1 MFSNRL
7 PALIIVLTAFCMV
20 VKAQQ
25 HSFLFTLVPPD
36 QAGPPVVL
44 QYDAAYGRETFEPLG
59 GDNVEQTLGV
69 QARLS
74 ESLLLMGRLGFA
86 TTNVSTLSS
95 QQVELLVRT
104 LSSENNFLDVSLG
117 PGFRH
122 EYSGTNV
129 LLGRII
135 VGRHFAS
142 SDVYGN
148 MLFEKPFSPTRD
160 DIDLVLTLGW
170 SYSVSTAIRVGIEGV
185 GQDLE
190 GFWEENEAEGGA
202 RLFVGPTLAAA
213 IPATPWTFT
222 LGAGPILRATQNSRF
237 SSALRDLPLSSGN
250 GFVIHAAIRFG
261 L

>member
-1 MFSNRL
+1 MFSKRL
-7 PALIIVLTAFCMV
+7 PALIIGLMAFCTV

-36 QAGPPVVL
+36 QVGSRVVL
-44 QYDAAYGRETFEPLG
+44 QYDAAYGRETFEPMG
-59 GDNVEQTLGV
+59 GDNLEQTLGV

-74 ESLLLMGRLGFA
+74 ESMLLTGRVGFA

-95 QQVELLVRT
+95 QHVELLVRT
-104 LSSENNFLDVSLG
+104 LSSANNLVDVSLG

-142 SDVYGN
+142 WDVYGN

-170 SYSVSTAIRVGIEGV
+170 SYSVSSAIRVGIEGV

>member
-1 MFSNRL
+1 MFSKRNA
-7 PALIIVLTAFCMV
+7 ALIITLTCFCTAAR
-20 VKAQQ
+20 AQQ

-36 QAGPPVVL
+36 QAGSQVVL
-44 QYDAAYGRETFEPLG
+44 QYDAAYGRETFEPMG
-59 GDNVEQTLGV
+59 GDNLEQTLGIHV
-69 QARLS
+69 RLS
-74 ESLLLMGRLGFA
+74 ESMLLTGRLGFA

-202 RLFVGPTLAAA
+202 RLFLGPTLAAA
-213 IPATPWTFT
+213 IPF
-222 LGAGPILRATQNSRF
+222 IFHSE
-237 SSALRDLPLSSGN
+237 
-250 GFVIHAAIRFG
+250 
-261 L
+261 

>member
-1 MFSNRL
+1 MLSKRL
-7 PALIIVLTAFCMV
+7 PALIIVLTAV
-20 VKAQQ
+20 STAVKAQQ

-36 QAGPPVVL
+36 QAGPPIVL
-44 QYDAAYGRETFEPLG
+44 QYDAAYGRETFEPMG
-59 GDNVEQTLGV
+59 GDNVEQTLGI
-69 QARLS
+69 QARLN
-74 ESLLLMGRLGFA
+74 ESMLLTGRLGFA

-95 QQVELLVRT
+95 QHVELLVRT
-104 LSSENNFLDVSLG
+104 LNSANNFLDVSLG

-142 SDVYGN
+142 WDVYGN

-170 SYSVSTAIRVGIEGV
+170 RYSVSTAIRVGIEGV

-202 RLFVGPTLAAA
+202 RLFVGATLAAA
-213 IPATPWTFT
+213 VPATSWTFT
-222 LGAGPILRATQNSRF
+222 LGAGPILRATQSNRF

-250 GFVIHAAIRFG
+250 GFVVHAAIRFG

>member
-1 MFSNRL
+1 MFPKRNA
-7 PALIIVLTAFCMV
+7 ALIIVFTAFCTAGR
-20 VKAQQ
+20 AQR

-36 QAGPPVVL
+36 QAGPPFVL
-44 QYDAAYGRETFEPLG
+44 QYNAAYGRETFEPMG

-74 ESLLLMGRLGFA
+74 ESMLLTGRIGFA

-95 QQVELLVRT
+95 QHVELLVRT
-104 LSSENNFLDVSLG
+104 LSSANSLLDVSLG

-142 SDVYGN
+142 WDVYGN

-160 DIDLVLTLGW
+160 DIDLVLMLGW

-190 GFWEENEAEGGA
+190 GFWEANEAEGGA
-202 RLFVGPTLAAA
+202 RLFVGPTLTAA
-213 IPATPWTFT
+213 IPETPWTFT
-222 LGAGPILRATQNSRF
+222 LGAGPILRATSNNRF
-237 SSALRDLPLSSGN
+237 SSAFRDLPLSSRN

>member
-1 MFSNRL
+1 ML
-7 PALIIVLTAFCMV
+7 LT
-20 VKAQQ
+20 
-25 HSFLFTLVPPD
+25 
-36 QAGPPVVL
+36 
-44 QYDAAYGRETFEPLG
+44 
-59 GDNVEQTLGV
+59 
-69 QARLS
+69 
-74 ESLLLMGRLGFA
+74 GRLGFA
-86 TTNVSTLSS
+86 TTNISTLAS
-95 QQVELLVRT
+95 QHVELLVRT
-104 LSSENNFLDVSLG
+104 MSSDNNLLDVSLG

-142 SDVYGN
+142 WDVYGN

-170 SYSVSTAIRVGIEGV
+170 SYSISTTIRVGIEGV

-222 LGAGPILRATQNSRF
+222 LGAGPIFRATQSSRF
-237 SSALRDLPLSSGN
+237 SSALRDLPLSSRN
-250 GFVIHAAIRFG
+250 GFVVHAAIRFG

>member
-1 MFSNRL
+1 MFLKRFL
-7 PALIIVLTAFCMV
+7 ALAVVLAIICTV
-20 VKAQQ
+20 VRAQQ

-36 QAGPPVVL
+36 QVGSLVVL
-44 QYDAAYGRETFEPLG
+44 QYDAAYGRETFEPIG
-59 GDNVEQTLGV
+59 GDNVEQTLGI

-74 ESLLLMGRLGFA
+74 ESMLLTGRLGFA
-86 TTNVSTLSS
+86 TTNASTSSS
-95 QQVELLVRT
+95 QHVEFLVRT
-104 LSSENNFLDVSLG
+104 LSSENNFLNVSLG

-142 SDVYGN
+142 WDMYGN

-160 DIDLVLTLGW
+160 AVDLVLTLGW
-170 SYSVSTAIRVGIEGV
+170 TYSVSTAIRVGIEGV

-190 GFWEENEAEGGA
+190 GFWEANEAEGGA
-202 RLFVGPTLAAA
+202 RLFVGPTFAAA
-213 IPATPWTFT
+213 IPETPWTFT
-222 LGAGPILRATQNSRF
+222 LGVGPILRATQSSRF
-237 SSALRDLPLSSGN
+237 SSALRDLPLSSRN
-250 GFVIHAAIRFG
+250 GFVVHAAIRFG